1 MMSSAEG
8 AQMSLA
14 SLLLAFAPALAARF
28 NPVPEL
34 EAENKRLKDE
44 LAGVLSELEI
54 IRNRLKTVIERNADE
69 WREAPVQRAMPN
81 PLATPWQ
88 QQEAVAEQYRYQQ
101 AAQNLMAQQ
110 AEAQAQAWQNQQAYQ
125 NQALAQNQQ
134 LAQYQGLMGAQ
145 GLLDRWAARDIP
157 NCTPSRSDAFFG
169 AIGQ

>member
-1 MMSSAEG
+1 
-8 AQMSLA
+8 MSLA

-54 IRNRLKTVIERNADE
+54 IRNRLKTIERNADE
-69 WREAPVQRAMPN
+69 RREAPVQRAMPN

-101 AAQNLMAQQ
+101 AAQNLMTQVFQQQNLMAQVFQQQTEQYQQGLAQQ
-110 AEAQAQAWQNQQAYQ
+110 N
-125 NQALAQNQQ
+125 Q
-134 LAQYQGLMGAQ
+134 LAQYQGLQTGH
-145 GLLDRWAARDIP
+145 LP

>member
-1 MMSSAEG
+1 
-8 AQMSLA
+8 MSLA

-34 EAENKRLKDE
+34 EAENKGLKDE

-54 IRNRLKTVIERNADE
+54 IRNRLKTIERNADE
-69 WREAPVQRAMPN
+69 RREAPVQRAMPN

-101 AAQNLMAQQ
+101 AAQNLMAQVF
-110 AEAQAQAWQNQQAYQ
+110 QQQTEQYQ
-125 NQALAQNQQ
+125 QGLAQQNQ
-134 LAQYQGLMGAQ
+134 LAQYQGLQTGH
-145 GLLDRWAARDIP
+145 LP